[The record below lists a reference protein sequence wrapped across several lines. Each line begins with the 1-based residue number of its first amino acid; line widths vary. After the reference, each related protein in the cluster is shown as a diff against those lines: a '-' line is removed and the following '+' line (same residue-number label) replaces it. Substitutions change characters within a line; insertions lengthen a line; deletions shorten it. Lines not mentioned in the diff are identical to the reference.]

1 MGPQLHKAARV
12 THPYTYTLSFQGI
25 PIETGHCQTE
35 AKAKE
40 ALRQAEAFMNFE
52 GESIEDQ
59 LERLGL

>member
-1 MGPQLHKAARV
+1 M

-25 PIETGHCQTE
+25 PVETGHCQTE

-59 LERLGL
+59 LERLGLK